1 MIVLEALLVLIQFQ
15 PSEIPTE
22 VGRPG
27 QRRLWGKSKRF
38 REGNA
43 KRGGLLGGNKFMIQL
58 RTSQWSVSTRVAL

>member
-1 MIVLEALLVLIQFQ
+1 MVLVQFE
-15 PSEIPTE
+15 PPDIPPE

-27 QRRLWGKSKRF
+27 QRRLQGKSKRF